1 MVSLFG
7 EYTLEECGAILLSIM
22 FYDKTGGTQPIPK
35 KLAEVIE
42 KDSATRAL
50 FQSYMEK
57 TAATSKGRVNKHKRK
72 KTCQKLKSKQSKG
85 HPLQK
90 ADVLKSQYL

>member
-1 MVSLFG
+1 
-7 EYTLEECGAILLSIM
+7 M

-72 KTCQKLKSKQSKG
+72 KNMPEIEK
-85 HPLQK
+85 
-90 ADVLKSQYL
+90 